1 MNYKKMLHWRMT
13 SSKVK
18 STRQDRASRM
28 ANEENRPITTIV
40 DVVRTSANK
49 VSRLLVNRRG
59 ARKKMSY
66 DTTISAKQQSKLTSG
81 ARNEHSLAWAGGVLM
96 VFLIPAS
103 TLNANGLGES
113 RPWQF
118 ETPHEKSARA
128 GVLDVIERKKGGYYD
143 GFTTVVYTTT
153 NVGTQINC
161 NVTSSTNANIAD
173 NNQMGSSLTSAPQAS
188 NDADS
193 TGSSTAVAGSAGN
206 SSDVLNNDQ
215 QNSGPINSN
224 VEGTNVSSSTSR
236 TTFGATQQ
244 DLVNTQSN
252 SGTLSS
258 DIADSVACDMGTA
271 TLSGSVQSS
280 VDGSPLGAL
289 N

>member
-1 MNYKKMLHWRMT
+1 MADL
-13 SSKVK
+13 K
-18 STRQDRASRM
+18 S
-28 ANEENRPITTIV
+28 
-40 DVVRTSANK
+40 
-49 VSRLLVNRRG
+49 
-59 ARKKMSY
+59 RKPEILIGINSDATAY
-66 DTTISAKQQSKLTSG
+66 
-81 ARNEHSLAWAGGVLM
+81 HSLCAAAGVI
-96 VFLIPAS
+96 V
-103 TLNANGLGES
+103 TLLLTAPVSQANGLGES

-118 ETPHEKSARA
+118 ETPSEKSARA

-161 NVTSSTNANIAD
+161 NITSSTNANIAD
-173 NNQMGSSLTSAPQAS
+173 NNQMGASLTSAPQAS
-188 NDADS
+188 NDADA
-193 TGSSTAVAGSAGN
+193 TGSTTAVAGSTGN

-224 VEGTNVSSSTSR
+224 VEGTNVSSNTSR
-236 TTFGATQQ
+236 TSFGETQQ

-258 DIADSVACDMGTA
+258 DIAESVACDMGTA
-271 TLSGSVQSS
+271 TLSGSVQST
-280 VDGSPLGAL
+280 VDGVPLGPL